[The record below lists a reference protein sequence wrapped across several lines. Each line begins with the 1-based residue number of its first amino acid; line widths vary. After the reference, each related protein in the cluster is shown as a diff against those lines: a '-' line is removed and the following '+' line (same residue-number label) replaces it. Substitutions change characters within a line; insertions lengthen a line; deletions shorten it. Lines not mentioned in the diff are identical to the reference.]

1 LASIFNPDEPLYRI
15 DMGYAAAASAAALS
29 ADESSESA
37 ELIEKLEKI
46 AVSETEKV
54 LLDYPQNVSNFRS
67 AVRTYYELATID
79 PIYLDKV
86 IVTFDQA
93 IALAPTD
100 PKLYF
105 NKGLIENQMG
115 KKSAT
120 QTIEKA
126 ISLKPNYR
134 DAYLGLATILIQNK
148 EIPEAKIWLER
159 AAKYYPNDK
168 EIEDKLSQL

>member
-1 LASIFNPDEPLYRI
+1 
-15 DMGYAAAASAAALS
+15 
-29 ADESSESA
+29 
-37 ELIEKLEKI
+37 
-46 AVSETEKV
+46 
-54 LLDYPQNVSNFRS
+54 
-67 AVRTYYELATID
+67 
-79 PIYLDKV
+79 
-86 IVTFDQA
+86 
-93 IALAPTD
+93 
-100 PKLYF
+100 
-105 NKGLIENQMG
+105 MG